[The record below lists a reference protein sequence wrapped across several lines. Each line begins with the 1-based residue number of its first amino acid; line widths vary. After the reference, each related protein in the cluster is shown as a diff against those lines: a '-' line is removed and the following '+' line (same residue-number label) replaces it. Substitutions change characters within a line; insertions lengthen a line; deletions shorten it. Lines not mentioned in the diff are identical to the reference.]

1 MLPWRRGKPERSF
14 KNKFWLR
21 VFWILV
27 FAGAGSGY
35 SFYFKDEIF
44 QWLLAPAGDR
54 LSPFDG
60 KPVYTSPLSMM
71 GATISIVMK
80 GGTLAA
86 IPMIAYSVLSLLKPW
101 LPVHFWRFLTAVTIS
116 AMVSYV
122 LGIMFVYYVLLPV
135 GLKFLLNFGSNVA
148 VPLIDI
154 GNYLDLVT
162 ALMSAM
168 SFVFMIPTAMY
179 ILARARL
186 LRYKHFRWGR
196 LLSPLFATFLGIILT
211 PTADGINFLL
221 VSTPVMALYEVGM
234 FAAWTVN
241 PEEGNYLWFK
251 TISKWAK
258 AIWNR
263 IFWVVSR
270 PVAAYRWVRSTLMKH
285 GIWW

>member
-1 MLPWRRGKPERSF
+1 
-14 KNKFWLR
+14 
-21 VFWILV
+21 
-27 FAGAGSGY
+27 
-35 SFYFKDEIF
+35 
-44 QWLLAPAGDR
+44 
-54 LSPFDG
+54 
-60 KPVYTSPLSMM
+60 MM

-80 GGTLAA
+80 GGTFAA
-86 IPMIAYSVLSLLKPW
+86 IPIIAYSVLSLLKPW
-101 LPVHFWRFLTAVTIS
+101 LPAQFWRFLTAVTIS

-168 SFVFMIPTAMY
+168 SFVFMIPTGMY

-211 PTADGINFLL
+211 PTAD
-221 VSTPVMALYEVGM
+221 
-234 FAAWTVN
+234 AAWTVN

-251 TISKWAK
+251 TISRWAR

>member
-1 MLPWRRGKPERSF
+1 
-14 KNKFWLR
+14 
-21 VFWILV
+21 
-27 FAGAGSGY
+27 
-35 SFYFKDEIF
+35 
-44 QWLLAPAGDR
+44 
-54 LSPFDG
+54 
-60 KPVYTSPLSMM
+60 MM
-71 GATISIVMK
+71 GATISIVVK
-80 GGTLAA
+80 GGTFAA

-101 LPVHFWRFLTAVTIS
+101 LPSQFWRFLTAVTIS